1 MAGNTIKRME
11 KKMTV
16 STEMIPALQAC
27 MEEYMTPDPFNVD
40 GKPYMICN
48 LYFDDDA
55 DEVIRTSV
63 SLPWY
68 KEKLR
73 LRSYGVPDADTKVFL
88 ELKKKCAGVGTKR
101 RAKIPY
107 RDALAYLETGQHPEE
122 LTYIDEQVLRE
133 IDYYRAHN
141 TVYPKIYVSYVRN
154 AFFGRDDPSFR
165 VTFDSNILTR
175 RYDLDLA
182 LGRYGDPALSPGK
195 TLIEVK
201 FSGAVPLWFCRIM
214 SDFGLS
220 FHTFSKV
227 GTNFKLYSYERAR
240 EAHPEEEH
248 VLRLL
253 H

>member
-1 MAGNTIKRME
+1 MAGNTFKRME

-88 ELKKKCAGVGTKR
+88 ELKKKCAGRRHQAPRQDSLPGCTRLPGDRTASGETDIHR
-101 RAKIPY
+101 RAGT
-107 RDALAYLETGQHPEE
+107 A
-122 LTYIDEQVLRE
+122 
-133 IDYYRAHN
+133 
-141 TVYPKIYVSYVRN
+141 
-154 AFFGRDDPSFR
+154 
-165 VTFDSNILTR
+165 
-175 RYDLDLA
+175 
-182 LGRYGDPALSPGK
+182 GD
-195 TLIEVK
+195 
-201 FSGAVPLWFCRIM
+201 
-214 SDFGLS
+214 
-220 FHTFSKV
+220 
-227 GTNFKLYSYERAR
+227 
-240 EAHPEEEH
+240 
-248 VLRLL
+248 RLL
-253 H
+253 PRPQHSLSENIRQLRAECLFRAGRPELPRDL

>member
-1 MAGNTIKRME
+1 MAGNTFKRME
-11 KKMTV
+11 KKMTI
-16 STEMIPALQAC
+16 SSDMIPTLRAC
-27 MEEYMTPDPFNVD
+27 MEEYMKPDPFNVD

-55 DEVIRTSV
+55 DDVIRTSV

-73 LRSYGVPDADTKVFL
+73 LRSYGVPQPDTKVFL

-101 RAKIPY
+101 RTKLPY
-107 RDALAYLETGQHPEE
+107 RDALSYLETGRHPSG

-133 IDYYRAHN
+133 IDYYRSHN
-141 TVYPKIYVSYVRN
+141 DVRPKVYVSYVRH
-154 AFFGRDDPSFR
+154 AFFGKDDPSFR

-182 LGRYGDPALSPGK
+182 LGRYGSPALSPGK

-201 FSGAVPLWFCRIM
+201 FSGAVPFWFSRIM

-227 GTNFKLYSYERAR
+227 GTNFKLYTYERACR
-240 EAHPEEEH
+240 AYPDEEH
-248 VLRLL
+248 ILRLI

>member
-1 MAGNTIKRME
+1 MAGNTFKRME

-55 DEVIRTSV
+55 DDVIRTSV

-73 LRSYGVPDADTKVFL
+73 LEATAYRTRTRKCF

-107 RDALAYLETGQHPEE
+107 RDALAYPRPDS
-122 LTYIDEQVLRE
+122 IR
-133 IDYYRAHN
+133 
-141 TVYPKIYVSYVRN
+141 RN
-154 AFFGRDDPSFR
+154 
-165 VTFDSNILTR
+165 
-175 RYDLDLA
+175 
-182 LGRYGDPALSPGK
+182 
-195 TLIEVK
+195 
-201 FSGAVPLWFCRIM
+201 
-214 SDFGLS
+214 
-220 FHTFSKV
+220 
-227 GTNFKLYSYERAR
+227 
-240 EAHPEEEH
+240 
-248 VLRLL
+248 
-253 H
+253 

>member
-1 MAGNTIKRME
+1 MAGNTFKRME

-88 ELKKKCAGVGTKR
+88 EL
-101 RAKIPY
+101 
-107 RDALAYLETGQHPEE
+107 
-122 LTYIDEQVLRE
+122 
-133 IDYYRAHN
+133 
-141 TVYPKIYVSYVRN
+141 
-154 AFFGRDDPSFR
+154 
-165 VTFDSNILTR
+165 
-175 RYDLDLA
+175 
-182 LGRYGDPALSPGK
+182 
-195 TLIEVK
+195 
-201 FSGAVPLWFCRIM
+201 
-214 SDFGLS
+214 
-220 FHTFSKV
+220 
-227 GTNFKLYSYERAR
+227 
-240 EAHPEEEH
+240 
-248 VLRLL
+248 
-253 H
+253 

>member
-1 MAGNTIKRME
+1 MAGNTFKRME

-107 RDALAYLETGQHPEE
+107 RDVLAYLETGQHPE
-122 LTYIDEQVLRE
+122 
-133 IDYYRAHN
+133 
-141 TVYPKIYVSYVRN
+141 
-154 AFFGRDDPSFR
+154 
-165 VTFDSNILTR
+165 
-175 RYDLDLA
+175 
-182 LGRYGDPALSPGK
+182 
-195 TLIEVK
+195 
-201 FSGAVPLWFCRIM
+201 
-214 SDFGLS
+214 
-220 FHTFSKV
+220 
-227 GTNFKLYSYERAR
+227 
-240 EAHPEEEH
+240 
-248 VLRLL
+248 
-253 H
+253 